1 MREAAL
7 SQHGSEN
14 FSNNRADATHY
25 DGCQGLETV
34 ISSDF
39 SEVPDLSQ
47 GTVKVD
53 GAKKLSAHIKRRL
66 LKLQKQAEY
75 KNEVKSIFTFP
86 VSAQI
91 TSSPLAPSEYISIP
105 KTIAL
110 NPLIPAHVKV
120 IWLYMKTIPPN
131 SEGLRIIKPE
141 IIADRMKLSR
151 ATVENYI
158 QHLKNYNLLIRAKRS
173 GYKSAY
179 YLLQPHRFDPKL
191 DQQRYR
197 KDTHSY
203 EPY

>member
-1 MREAAL
+1 M
-7 SQHGSEN
+7 S
-14 FSNNRADATHY
+14 T
-25 DGCQGLETV
+25 
-34 ISSDF
+34 DF
-39 SEVPDLSQ
+39 FNVPDLSQ
-47 GTVKVD
+47 GVVEADK
-53 GAKKLSAHIKRRL
+53 AKKLSAHIKKRL
-66 LKLQKQAEY
+66 LKLQEQSEFR
-75 KNEVKSIFTFP
+75 NQVKSIFTFP
-86 VSAQI
+86 VSAQM

-120 IWLYMKTIPPN
+120 IWLYIKTIPPN
-131 SEGLRIIKPE
+131 SDGLRVIKPE
-141 IIADRMKLSR
+141 QIAERMKLSR

-173 GYKSAY
+173 AYKSAY

>member
-1 MREAAL
+1 M
-7 SQHGSEN
+7 STD
-14 FSNNRADATHY
+14 FSN
-25 DGCQGLETV
+25 
-34 ISSDF
+34 
-39 SEVPDLSQ
+39 VPDLAQ
-47 GTVKVD
+47 GVVKTD
-53 GAKKLSAHIKRRL
+53 GAKKLSAHIKKRL
-66 LKLQKQAEY
+66 LALQKKAEY

-110 NPLIPAHVKV
+110 NPLIPAHVKI
-120 IWLYMKTIPPN
+120 IWLYIKTIPPN
-131 SEGLRIIKPE
+131 NDGLRVIKPE
-141 IIADRMKLSR
+141 IIAERMKLSP
-151 ATVENYI
+151 ATIQNYI

-173 GYKSAY
+173 AYKSAY

-191 DQQRYR
+191 DQQKYR